1 MTTAVDHLLALVRLA
16 SVSSISNRPVIEYAE
31 KSLHTRGWDTRRLSY
46 RDSSGEEKINLIAAP
61 PGQGIAEREVDL
73 AFFCHTDTVPF
84 SADWTSALDPF
95 VEGEN
100 LHGCGACDVKGFLAC
115 LLAAADQIEPKHFVD
130 GLRIVLTADEEI
142 GCVGAA
148 HLLAEDALRPRR
160 VVIGEPTSLR
170 VARAGKG
177 YCLAQVTILGKE
189 AHSAH
194 PDRGA
199 SAIYA
204 AARLISA
211 IEEFSHELMKERHD
225 FFDPG
230 FTTTN
235 IGTIRGG
242 TAKNIVPGQCELI
255 VEWRPIP
262 GQSTDRVLNG
272 VHQIVDTLKAA
283 DSRFDYLVT
292 VLRKQPGFE
301 TQEEASLV
309 SAIEENTG
317 LPSTSIPFGSE
328 ASLLSAIAEEV
339 IVFGPGDM
347 RSAHSNR
354 EYVPIPELEAAVRL
368 VKSLMLTKARVR

>member
-1 MTTAVDHLLALVRLA
+1 MTTAVDHLLALVRLS

-31 KSLHTRGWDTRRLSY
+31 KSLQARGWSTRRLVY
-46 RDSSGEEKINLIAAP
+46 LDSSGTEKINLVAAP
-61 PGQGIAEREVDL
+61 RGQDAAERDVDL

-84 SADWTSALDPF
+84 SANWTRAVDPF

-115 LLAAADQIEPKHFVD
+115 LLAAVDQIDPERFAD

-148 HLLAEDALRPRR
+148 QLLTKDAIRPRH

-170 VARAGKG
+170 AARAGKG
-177 YCLAQVTILGKE
+177 YCLAQVTIIGKE

-211 IEEFSHELMKERHD
+211 IEEFANEIMRDRHD

-230 FTTTN
+230 FTTVN

-242 TAKNIVPGQCELI
+242 TAKNIVPGQCELM

-262 GQSTDRVLNG
+262 GQAAGKVLDG
-272 VHQIVDTLKAA
+272 VYQIVDTLKAD
-283 DSRFDYLVT
+283 DSRFDYRVT

-301 TQEEASLV
+301 TQEDASLV
-309 SAIEENTG
+309 SAIEEITG
-317 LPSTSIPFGSE
+317 LPATSIPFGSE

-339 IVFGPGDM
+339 VVIGPGDM
-347 RSAHSNR
+347 RSAHSDR
-354 EYVPIPELEAAVRL
+354 EYVPLAELESAVRL
-368 VKSLMLTKARVR
+368 VEKLMLAKATVQ

>member
-1 MTTAVDHLLALVRLA
+1 L
-16 SVSSISNRPVIEYAE
+16 
-31 KSLHTRGWDTRRLSY
+31 
-46 RDSSGEEKINLIAAP
+46 DSSGEEKINLIAAP
-61 PGQGIAEREVDL
+61 PGQDAAARGVDL

-84 SADWTSALDPF
+84 SVDWTRALDPF

-115 LLAAADQIEPKHFVD
+115 LLAAVDQVEPELFVD
-130 GLRIVLTADEEI
+130 CLRIVLTADEEI

-148 HLLAEDALRPRR
+148 RLIAADAVRPRR
-160 VVIGEPTSLR
+160 IVVGEPTSLH

-177 YCLAQVTILGKE
+177 YCLAKVTILGKE

-194 PDRGA
+194 PDRVA
-199 SAIYA
+199 SSIYA
-204 AARLISA
+204 AARLISSV
-211 IEEFSHELMKERHD
+211 EEFSHELMKERHN

-230 FTTTN
+230 FTTIN

-242 TAKNIVPGQCELI
+242 TAKNIVAVECELL

-262 GQSTDRVLNG
+262 GQSADKVLGGLHEIING
-272 VHQIVDTLKAA
+272 LKLA

-301 TQEEASLV
+301 TQHNASLV
-309 SAIEENTG
+309 SAIEEITG
-317 LPSTSIPFGSE
+317 QPATSIPFGSE
-328 ASLLSAIAEEV
+328 ASLLSAIADEV
-339 IVFGPGDM
+339 VVIGPGDM

-354 EYVPIPELEAAVRL
+354 EFVPLPELDLAVRL
-368 VKSLMLTKARVR
+368 AVRLMSQS